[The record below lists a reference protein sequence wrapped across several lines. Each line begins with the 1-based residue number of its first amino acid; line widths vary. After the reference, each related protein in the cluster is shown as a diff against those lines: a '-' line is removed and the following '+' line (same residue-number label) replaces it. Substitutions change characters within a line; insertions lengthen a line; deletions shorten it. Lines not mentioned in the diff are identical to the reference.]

1 MYNIIKF
8 IEIEF
13 NFLYCILF
21 IICRALFPCG
31 DDLVCIIDD
40 REDVWQ
46 GCGNLVQ
53 VKPYHFFR
61 HTGDINA
68 PPGLE
73 KDDILHSSEPANI
86 NESDVNDLQ
95 NKDDKNGVSE
105 SLSEVGQLSS
115 DNPSVKE
122 TKHENEKDEEI
133 DNKIKETKNGDAKV
147 NIEKDADSNVQSNI
161 IKEGDKI
168 NKEAVEAVLP
178 VETEKDN
185 KQEASK
191 QESNIIDEDDDDYLL
206 YLEDILRRIHTEFY
220 ATLDQGNGR
229 KSLRDIIPR
238 VRSQVLKGL
247 YLTFS
252 GLIPTHQKLH
262 QSRVYKVARAFGAEV
277 TQVRKLIVFV
287 FFLS

>member
-1 MYNIIKF
+1 MYYIT
-8 IEIEF
+8 
-13 NFLYCILF
+13 Y
-21 IICRALFPCG
+21 CRALFPCG

-61 HTGDINA
+61 HTGNINA

-73 KDDILHSSEPANI
+73 KADVSRLSEPANT
-86 NESDVNDLQ
+86 NESCTNNSQNTDSKNDASEPLNETKQ
-95 NKDDKNGVSE
+95 SLDD
-105 SLSEVGQLSS
+105 
-115 DNPSVKE
+115 PSVKE
-122 TKHENEKDEEI
+122 TNHEEKEDEKIETEMKETKNEKDE
-133 DNKIKETKNGDAKV
+133 NTKV
-147 NIEKDADSNVQSNI
+147 NIEEDAESNVQSSI
-161 IKEGDKI
+161 AKEDDKTD
-168 NKEAVEAVLP
+168 KEVASSVK
-178 VETEKDN
+178 TDKDS
-185 KQEASK
+185 KQATPK
-191 QESNIIDEDDDDYLL
+191 QESDIIDEDDDDYLL

-220 ATLDQGNGR
+220 ATLDQENTR

-262 QSRVYKVARAFGAEV
+262 QSRAYKVARAFGAEV
-277 TQVRKLIVFV
+277 TQVTNLY
-287 FFLS
+287 FLSL